1 MLPKTVL
8 ISIDGIFSLC
18 PSRYAIKC
26 ILSISLND
34 HEGSFKQYPFILHM
48 VRFIKIFRFCEVN
61 SNDYFYYF
69 SSCLTIGTQTS
80 DSIYQKYV
88 TEFQD
93 TLKIDLEDIRSRKN
107 FHNLTGFDHYNY
119 HSVDEILDYINQV
132 SK

>member
-1 MLPKTVL
+1 MKAHFEKEPHFDDE
-8 ISIDGIFSLC
+8 S
-18 PSRYAIKC
+18 
-26 ILSISLND
+26 
-34 HEGSFKQYPFILHM
+34 SFWNP
-48 VRFIKIFRFCEVN
+48 FRFREV
-61 SNDYFYYF
+61 DLFYNF
-69 SSCLTIGTQTS
+69 SSCLTIGTQTF

-93 TLKIDLEDIRSRKN
+93 TLKSDLEDIKSRKN